1 MGYCCLYGKGIY
13 TDTARGKQLLEEA
26 ALAGSGQAWM
36 FLGEMYDKA
45 VGVAEDIPM
54 AVYCYQKAA
63 EKKEE
68 GASQALSRYKK
79 TLFGK
84 WKRQA

>member
-1 MGYCCLYGKGIY
+1 
-13 TDTARGKQLLEEA
+13 
-26 ALAGSGQAWM
+26 M
-36 FLGEMYDKA
+36 FLGEMYDQA